1 MLRDNLQR
9 RGCIFP
15 ILPYLIFL
23 LQKNPSK
30 KDDVEQKNVCGKSCT
45 FDSEKSLAFA
55 ICIECVVKAFGVLIM
70 SLCSIPFQKMV
81 FTHSFT

>member
-1 MLRDNLQR
+1 VHISNSS
-9 RGCIFP
+9 
-15 ILPYLIFL
+15 ILDFFASKEPF
-23 LQKNPSK
+23 K

-70 SLCSIPFQKMV
+70 SLCSIPFPKMV